1 MRAFKLI
8 SFALAIFSC
17 STRAGEDVD
26 ENGEPVMPENPYGS
40 ITLDEM
46 MRTGTLDGVNPPATP
61 EE

>member
-1 MRAFKLI
+1 MRAFKLVSI
-8 SFALAIFSC
+8 ALAIFSC
-17 STRAGEDVD
+17 STMAVEDVD

-40 ITLDEM
+40 ITLEEM